1 MLDNDF
7 QYCFITK
14 GRTEDIV
21 QKKRIVK
28 KNRNFKNQC
37 QNQNIL
43 CSSSNLQ
50 MKVTTLPNLCLNA
63 KHYQNIIREVTC
75 CWEHKLLIALK
86 KKRRKTFNVALRI
99 INNKLNL
106 SNRNANR
113 NNFRSSTIKISSL
126 VSFLKSLLF
135 DLCRAGTLI
144 AILQESLSKT
154 TNTHAIKPHQNN
166 KQVCQYYL
174 RNRMNI

>member
-1 MLDNDF
+1 MRNDNF
-7 QYCFITK
+7 HYCFITK
-14 GRTEDIV
+14 GRTEEIV
-21 QKKRIVK
+21 QKERIVK

-43 CSSSNLQ
+43 CSSSSSSSSSSNLQ

-63 KHYQNIIREVTC
+63 KHYQNSIREVTC
-75 CWEHKLLIALK
+75 CWEDKLLIALK
-86 KKRRKTFNVALRI
+86 EKRRKTFNVALRI

-135 DLCRAGTLI
+135 DLCRAGTPI

-154 TNTHAIKPHQNN
+154 TNTH
-166 KQVCQYYL
+166 
-174 RNRMNI
+174 